1 MLVRNPAPWRRVR
14 TEHHKEETKRDQI
27 PHSAGA
33 NSVFLL
39 RPIQPPSRAAW
50 EHQASHQDMKRG
62 YLGLMVHQPKL
73 LAGYFSALAAIRF
86 PAIPVPPAL
95 HRATDSTTAD

>member
-1 MLVRNPAPWRRVR
+1 
-14 TEHHKEETKRDQI
+14 
-27 PHSAGA
+27 
-33 NSVFLL
+33 
-39 RPIQPPSRAAW
+39 
-50 EHQASHQDMKRG
+50 MKRG